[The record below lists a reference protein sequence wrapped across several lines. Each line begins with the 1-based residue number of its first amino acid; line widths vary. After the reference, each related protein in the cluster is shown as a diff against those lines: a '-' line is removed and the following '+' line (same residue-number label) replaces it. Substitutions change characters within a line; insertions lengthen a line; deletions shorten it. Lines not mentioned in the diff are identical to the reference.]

1 MLFSIS
7 IYLISIF
14 LQFSIHHF
22 TTIENSYVYLSK
34 NYYTFIKIGNPAEG
48 SIFKIDLMQNKT
60 WVTPEG
66 YHPKHSKT
74 NIIESVNENF
84 YVYNT
89 VFFSQIRN
97 DLFNLEFQN
106 ITINNFSFYYIK
118 TIDIEKGCL
127 GLSRSF
133 TNYSLSFIH
142 KMKEQGIINKLAFGF
157 ANITDKHRMMYF
169 GETKEKSSTYKYK
182 VEIPIDTSYPYW
194 GNQLDYIEINNARY
208 DINKYSVFQT
218 SHGPIFVPKT
228 FFDMIIDKYF
238 SSLFDNGIC
247 VLVNKRDITRIECI
261 RDNFE
266 MEITFV
272 FGIKGII
279 FMFNSQNIFDTFSD
293 TVTFLIQT
301 SDRYRDQWILGNL
314 FFNKY
319 FSVFDYED
327 KSVSFFSNEPFQYYA
342 DNTSN
347 EKNYFK
353 ILLMIIIVLNS
364 FLVVYLSLFKFLK
377 L

>member
-1 MLFSIS
+1 MENE
-7 IYLISIF
+7 IF
-14 LQFSIHHF
+14 
-22 TTIENSYVYLSK
+22 
-34 NYYTFIKIGNPAEG
+34 
-48 SIFKIDLMQNKT
+48 
-60 WVTPEG
+60 
-66 YHPKHSKT
+66 
-74 NIIESVNENF
+74 
-84 YVYNT
+84 
-89 VFFSQIRN
+89 
-97 DLFNLEFQN
+97 
-106 ITINNFSFYYIK
+106 
-118 TIDIEKGCL
+118 
-127 GLSRSF
+127 
-133 TNYSLSFIH
+133 
-142 KMKEQGIINKLAFGF
+142 
-157 ANITDKHRMMYF
+157 
-169 GETKEKSSTYKYK
+169 
-182 VEIPIDTSYPYW
+182 
-194 GNQLDYIEINNARY
+194 
-208 DINKYSVFQT
+208 
-218 SHGPIFVPKT
+218 
-228 FFDMIIDKYF
+228 
-238 SSLFDNGIC
+238 

-261 RDNFE
+261 RGKFE

-279 FMFNSQNIFDTFSD
+279 FIFNSQNIFETFSD

-347 EKNYFK
+347 DKNYFK